1 MKSLRINIFVLILL
15 FFPVFQ
21 YAQTFVISQSNK
33 VESVSMAELRN
44 IFLGNKLTWE
54 GGTLI
59 RIADYPMDDAL
70 RVKFSSEILN
80 LAPRNVVMKWI
91 KVSLSGKSVPP
102 QIFRQSSELL
112 HFIRAN
118 EGAIG
123 YIDEKTDVPEGVK
136 ILRID

>member
-1 MKSLRINIFVLILL
+1 M
-15 FFPVFQ
+15 
-21 YAQTFVISQSNK
+21 
-33 VESVSMAELRN
+33 
-44 IFLGNKLTWE
+44 GNKLTWE

-112 HFIRAN
+112 HFIRVN